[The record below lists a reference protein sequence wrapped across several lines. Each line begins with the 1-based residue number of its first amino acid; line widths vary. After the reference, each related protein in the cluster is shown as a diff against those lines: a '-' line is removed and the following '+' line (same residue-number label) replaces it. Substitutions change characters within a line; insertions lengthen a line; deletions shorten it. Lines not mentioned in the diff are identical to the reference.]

1 MKIKGIIFD
10 FGFTLFEFIDV
21 SMDKYFDCFRK
32 GLNKSIEK
40 LKENNLI
47 DDVDTIKEFIKTFN
61 NKRASYFRK
70 SVITKQEF
78 PTSYIFQ
85 DILEDEKF
93 NIKIGNKEFYK
104 DLANVFHSFEEDEW
118 VPFENTRE
126 TLEKLSE
133 FENIKMAVLSNHP
146 NHVTIINLLKKHD
159 LLKYFDAVVT
169 SAKFG
174 KRKPHPEIFYHTIE
188 KMGLKTADSELC
200 LVCGDEA
207 ADIVGGHK
215 AGLQTI
221 LCERVY
227 KFPFEKDIE
236 HHDYIKIKDIS
247 EILNY
252 IT

>member
-21 SMDKYFDCFRK
+21 SMDKYFNCFRK

-40 LKENNLI
+40 LKESNLI
-47 DDVDTIKEFIKTFN
+47 DDLDTIKEFIKTFN

-70 SVITKQEF
+70 SVRTKQEF

-93 NIKIGNKEFYK
+93 NIKIGNQEFYQ

-133 FENIKMAVLSNHP
+133 FENLKMAVLSNHP
-146 NHVTIINLLKKHD
+146 NHATIINLLKKHN
-159 LLKYFDAVVT
+159 LLKYFDAIVT
-169 SAKFG
+169 SAEFG
-174 KRKPHPEIFYHTIE
+174 KRKPHPDIFYHTIE
-188 KMGLKTADSELC
+188 KMGLEIPESDSC
-200 LVCGDEA
+200 IICGDEH

-227 KFPFEKDIE
+227 KFPFEKEIE
-236 HHDYIKIKDIS
+236 HHNYIIIKDIS